1 MNPHHI
7 LIIDDDPGNKGV
19 YRDLLNIHGFETR
32 DSATP
37 SEALAILADRDFG
50 AVIIDLRMHSQ
61 SIIELA
67 SMIKTSNPFCC
78 VIILTN
84 DTSASFVKSALRIG
98 AEACLIKPFIPF
110 LLLETMKRGIERVHL
125 LQENERLNNEF
136 STLKGA
142 YGMLKDYCSRLESGL
157 SCDPATGLLHPRAL
171 IGRLTYEVS
180 RAQRHEHWLSLT
192 LIRAGIKA
200 DNTQNRNGIMCLVD
214 LFKKVIRT
222 GDIMGHHGA
231 GLALIM
237 PETDLEG
244 AHAFRKRIMERIV
257 NGGGNGEEPASPMTI
272 DGLAF
277 GTSTYPI
284 DSHLPKRLVRIAAS
298 RLHTEPV
305 LVRH

>member
-7 LIIDDDPGNKGV
+7 LIIDDDPVNREV
-19 YRDLLNIHGFETR
+19 YRDLFHIHGFETR
-32 DSATP
+32 YSTAP
-37 SEALAILADRDFG
+37 SEALALLADRDFG
-50 AVIIDLRMHSQ
+50 AVIIDLRIPSQ

-67 SMIKTSNPFCC
+67 SKIKSSNPFCC
-78 VIILTN
+78 TLILT
-84 DTSASFVKSALRIG
+84 DDASASFIKNVLRIG

-110 LLLETMKRGIERVHL
+110 LLLETLKRGIERVRL

-136 STLKGA
+136 SSLKGA

-157 SCDPATGLLHPRAL
+157 TCDPASGLLHPRAF
-171 IGRLTYEVS
+171 IERLKYEVS

-192 LIRAGIKA
+192 LVRTGIKA
-200 DNTQNRNGIMCLVD
+200 DNARNRNGIMCLVD
-214 LFKKVIRT
+214 LFKKAIRT
-222 GDIMGHHGA
+222 GDILAHHGA
-231 GLALIM
+231 GLAVIM

-244 AHAFRKRIMERIV
+244 VHTFRKRITERIV
-257 NGGGNGEEPASPMTI
+257 TGSGNGEEPASPMMI